1 MYKNTIS
8 EIVDRILKVK
18 EIDIEIIIIDD
29 NSKDGTKDIIE
40 NNLASKVSK
49 VIYNQVNEGK
59 GYCIKK
65 GIKEATGDIILIQDA
80 DLEYDPKEY
89 KKLIKPILDGHAD
102 VVYGSR
108 FIGGDERRILFFWH
122 TIANKLLTLLS
133 NMFTNLNL
141 TDMETC
147 YKVFKKDIIK
157 NIDLKEKRFGFD
169 PEITAKMA
177 KMKPKIFEVGISYFG
192 RTYDQGKKI
201 KLKDAFIVLKSIIK
215 YNLF

>member
-1 MYKNTIS
+1 
-8 EIVDRILKVK
+8 
-18 EIDIEIIIIDD
+18 
-29 NSKDGTKDIIE
+29 
-40 NNLASKVSK
+40 
-49 VIYNQVNEGK
+49 
-59 GYCIKK
+59 
-65 GIKEATGDIILIQDA
+65 
-80 DLEYDPKEY
+80 
-89 KKLIKPILDGHAD
+89 
-102 VVYGSR
+102 
-108 FIGGDERRILFFWH
+108 
-122 TIANKLLTLLS
+122 
-133 NMFTNLNL
+133 
-141 TDMETC
+141 METC